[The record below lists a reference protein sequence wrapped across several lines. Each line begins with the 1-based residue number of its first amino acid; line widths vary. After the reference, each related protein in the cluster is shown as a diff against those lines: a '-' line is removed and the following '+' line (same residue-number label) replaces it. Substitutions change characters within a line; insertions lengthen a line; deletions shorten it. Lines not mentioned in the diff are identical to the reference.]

1 MSISTPAHIDIL
13 KNRRIRRGELSC
25 QGKCLSPIS
34 RGARFYGLARVCLMP
49 ALLTAVK
56 CIEWRTAYMVRYHFR
71 SQREAYMEAFDVIDH
86 PVKDDWFPSGKEL
99 SRKVLRRVVPLLRR
113 AVSAE
118 TSPSVTEIARTS
130 RSPFQVLVS
139 TVISA
144 RTKDEVTTEASH
156 RLFARAASPADIASM
171 TERSIEKLIFP
182 AGFYRTKARAIRAL
196 ARKIDRDFGGRV
208 PDTIEGLLTLPG
220 VGRKTAN
227 LVVTHGFGKPGICV
241 DTHVHRFV
249 NRLGAVRTMHPRETE
264 FALRAVLPRR
274 FWIEI
279 NELLVTY
286 GKNICTPVS
295 PFCSRCAVSKLCA
308 RSGVGRSR

>member
-1 MSISTPAHIDIL
+1 
-13 KNRRIRRGELSC
+13 
-25 QGKCLSPIS
+25 
-34 RGARFYGLARVCLMP
+34 
-49 ALLTAVK
+49 
-56 CIEWRTAYMVRYHFR
+56 
-71 SQREAYMEAFDVIDH
+71 MEAFDVTDL
-86 PVKDDWFPSGKEL
+86 PVKEDWFPSGKER
-99 SRKVLRRVVPLLRR
+99 SRKLLRRVVPLIRR

-156 RLFARAASPADIASM
+156 RLFERAASPADVASM

-182 AGFYRTKARAIRAL
+182 AGFYRTKARAIRTL

-208 PDTIEGLLTLPG
+208 PDTIEELLTLPG

-249 NRLGAVRTMHPRETE
+249 NRLGAVRTRHPRETE
-264 FALRAVLPRR
+264 FALRAVLPKR
-274 FWIEI
+274 FWIEM

-286 GKNICTPVS
+286 GKNVCTPVS
-295 PFCSRCAVSKLCA
+295 PFCSRCSVEKQCA
-308 RSGVGRSR
+308 RSGVVRSR